1 MLYTTLL
8 NFISTII
15 CIVPFLFQHMLEK
28 NTTYIK
34 NDTIEKLSCH
44 DWSGKDEKHFAGKL
58 KVIKYKNIS
67 T

>member
-1 MLYTTLL
+1 
-8 NFISTII
+8 
-15 CIVPFLFQHMLEK
+15 MLEK

-58 KVIKYKNIS
+58 KVIKYKNQNQVIFKEIKFS
-67 T
+67 AD

>member
-1 MLYTTLL
+1 
-8 NFISTII
+8 
-15 CIVPFLFQHMLEK
+15 MLEK

-44 DWSGKDEKHFAGKL
+44 NWSGKDEKHFAGKL